1 MIIIIMITHAGRQ
14 LSPDREDS
22 PPMGSSSPAK
32 PEMDSSSAK
41 SPTSNVSEDANKRE
55 GEDANRSHSPE
66 RARLEIQH
74 LIEKEDFSSE
84 VSDPA
89 QENTPQRR
97 KSKAEMK
104 EYVLPR
110 EGASDSPTKVFKKV
124 EEDLEAM
131 FSEKSSDIKAAEVT
145 KAGDFQKVENDLEAM
160 FGGLD
165 EDKEKEK
172 VAEKSPEL
180 EKKKRGRKAKAAKAP
195 EQDDDE
201 DAKPVEQSNPVNSG
215 RATSKRKSAQ
225 NAEMRMKD
233 DMDDILDQI
242 INRKKPKKISSSSAH
257 HSIDETP
264 PGGEE
269 TSIEAEASSKVE
281 AQETKAEK
289 LTRTKSK
296 EESMPAQPDLVPKYK
311 KSELISSKDET
322 KNSDTDN
329 IFDFQ
334 DSEDDSS
341 GSRQKPKDKKP
352 KSTFEGIQSKKLQP
366 KERSSK
372 IKLKQGRHGK
382 IATEVSP
389 EKPTELKF
397 TKPMEK
403 KVAEDFSKDKIT
415 KREASDAQLI
425 SEKSKSEIN
434 SDEKVKSHAE
444 RRSRRSKGDVKENS
458 ETSLSPKD
466 STQPSLILDKDKE
479 KDKDKNKDKDKD
491 KDSTQP
497 SLILDTR
504 RSGKRESTDSILV
517 KEEEIEARRSRQRKW
532 EDLDKGKQDL
542 DKGKQDL
549 DKGKQDLDKGKPA
562 EKDGLTTNKGKASK
576 SAESIMLEGSEEIK
590 RIFDESLKNK
600 KDPKAEDT
608 KQDNSTEP
616 ESKEAPVSPKVR
628 GRLGRRGRASDPGAE
643 PQAEHVE
650 ETKPEL
656 AQEVRSSRRSR
667 GGDVVAEASV
677 ETSTESQTSR
687 ASRRNKVAE
696 VVTGRESAAAQE
708 PAEGGGRASRR
719 SRGQEIA
726 PTVESESA
734 GKATGKGTD
743 GKGKMVA
750 AVAAE
755 KEKVEEVTRETVEP
769 EDSPSSNADE
779 SKQQPARKLEIKINK
794 LDLQQEPKSSEGSK
808 VDLGGLMSKYPGL
821 VLAASKDTKE
831 AQGSPTEPEG
841 RRSRR
846 NRRSSELSSTH
857 KDEIG
862 GSQDSEFSGRGRK
875 RKLSS
880 EPNQL
885 HLPAG
890 IEVVRIEDSTPEKI
904 PSETPTERPTAAV
917 RRRSRRGSD
926 GFNEDP
932 IIQREVEDSIH
943 IDGLERVADTS
954 NLDSANVSANQSKF
968 HI

>member
-1 MIIIIMITHAGRQ
+1 MKNNYNNNNNDNNMIIIMMITHAGRQ

-22 PPMGSSSPAK
+22 PPMGCSSPAK
-32 PEMDSSSAK
+32 PEMDSSK
-41 SPTSNVSEDANKRE
+41 SPTSNMSEDANKRE

-104 EYVLPR
+104 EYVLPK

-145 KAGDFQKVENDLEAM
+145 KAGAKDFQKVEDDLEAM
-160 FGGLD
+160 FGGLE

-172 VAEKSPEL
+172 VAEKSPDL

-269 TSIEAEASSKVE
+269 TSIEAEASSKLE

-311 KSELISSKDET
+311 KSEFISSKDET

-352 KSTFEGIQSKKLQP
+352 KSTFEGIQSKKQQP

-397 TKPMEK
+397 TKPTEK

-415 KREASDAQLI
+415 KREASASASDAQLI
-425 SEKSKSEIN
+425 SENSKSEIN
-434 SDEKVKSHAE
+434 EKVKSHVE

-458 ETSLSPKD
+458 ETSLSP
-466 STQPSLILDKDKE
+466 
-479 KDKDKNKDKDKD
+479 

-532 EDLDKGKQDL
+532 EDL

-600 KDPKAEDT
+600 KDPKAEDA
-608 KQDNSTEP
+608 KQDNATEP
-616 ESKEAPVSPKVR
+616 ESKEAPVSPRVR

-656 AQEVRSSRRSR
+656 AQEARSNRRSR

-708 PAEGGGRASRR
+708 PAAVLPQEGGGRASRR

-734 GKATGKGTD
+734 VAGKATGKGSD
-743 GKGKMVA
+743 GKGKLVA
-750 AVAAE
+750 AAAAE
-755 KEKVEEVTRETVEP
+755 KEKVEEVTSETVEP

-846 NRRSSELSSTH
+846 NRRSSELSATH

-904 PSETPTERPTAAV
+904 PSETPTAAI

-954 NLDSANVSANQSKF
+954 NLDSANVSANQSKS